1 MKDRPDER
9 EHRTIYPALD
19 TMRAVASIAVVAT
32 HVAFWA
38 GFYPEGTLGAL
49 TARLDFGV
57 AVFFVLSGFLLGKPY
72 LLALARHTPMPGT
85 GRYFWHRALRILP
98 VYWVSVVAALTLLPE
113 NDGAGPATWIESLT
127 LTRLYTEDGLTPGL
141 TQMWSL
147 STEVAFY
154 LLLPAGMAVLARTI
168 CRHRWR
174 PVLLVVVLAAVSV
187 LSWLWVGLSA
197 TSLFGDLPSPGQ
209 WLPAYL
215 SWFGVG
221 LAFAIAAIEQSALV
235 RRLATAPWSAWLAA
249 AALLLIASTPIAGP
263 VLLEPPSPAEA
274 VAKNVLYALA
284 AALLILPAIF
294 AAPSTTFQRALS
306 LPALRHLGFISYS
319 LFCCHLVVLHLVF
332 AWRDY
337 EVFAAPGLEIF
348 VLTLVISLLVS
359 EVLYRV
365 VELPTMRLR
374 NLGRRTAPPAT
385 AEVSSPSEATT
396 SS

>member
-19 TMRAVASIAVVAT
+19 TMRALASIAVVAT

-38 GFYPEGTLGAL
+38 GYYTEGTPGAL

-57 AVFFVLSGFLLGKPY
+57 AVFFVLSGFLLGKPFF
-72 LLALARHTPMPGT
+72 LSLARRGPTPRA

-113 NDGAGPATWIESLT
+113 NDGAGPATWFESLT

-154 LLLPAGMAVLARTI
+154 LVLPAGMAVLARTV

-174 PVLLVVVLAAVSV
+174 PVLLLVVLAVASV
-187 LSWLWVGLSA
+187 LGWVWTALSA
-197 TSLFGDLPSPGQ
+197 TAVFGNLPSPGQ

-215 SWFGVG
+215 GWFAVG

-235 RRLATAPWSAWLAA
+235 RRIAAAPWSAWLAA
-249 AALLLIASTPIAGP
+249 AAVLLVASTPIAGP

-274 VAKNVLYALA
+274 VVKNVLYALG
-284 AALLILPAIF
+284 AALLVLPAIF
-294 AAPSTTFQRALS
+294 AAPSTRFQRALS

-337 EVFAAPGLEIF
+337 EVFAAPGLEVF
-348 VLTLVISLLVS
+348 ALTLAISLVVS

-365 VELPTMRLR
+365 IELPTMRLR
-374 NLGRRTAPPAT
+374 NLGRRSGPPTTAA
-385 AEVSSPSEATT
+385 ASRPSEATT

>member
-19 TMRAVASIAVVAT
+19 TMRAVASLAVVAT

-38 GFYPEGTLGAL
+38 GYYTQGTLGAL

-57 AVFFVLSGFLLGKPY
+57 AVFFVLSGFLLGEPY
-72 LLALARHTPMPGT
+72 LSALARRSPTPPT

-113 NDGAGPATWIESLT
+113 NDGAGPATWIENLT
-127 LTRLYTEDGLTPGL
+127 LTSLYTEDGLTTGL

-154 LLLPAGMAVLARTI
+154 LLLPLGMAVLARTV
-168 CRHRWR
+168 CRRRWR
-174 PVLLVVVLAAVSV
+174 PGLLLLVLAAAAV
-187 LSWLWVGLSA
+187 LSWVWNGLAA
-197 TSLFGDLPSPGQ
+197 TSPLGNLPSPGQ

-221 LAFAIAAIEQSALV
+221 LAFAIAEIEQSTLV

-249 AALLLIASTPIAGP
+249 AAVLLVASTPIAGP
-263 VLLEPPSPAEA
+263 VLLEPPSAAEA
-274 VAKNVLYALA
+274 VVKNVLYALA

-294 AAPSTTFQRALS
+294 APPSTTFQRVLS
-306 LPALRHLGFISYS
+306 VSALRHLGFISYS

-337 EVFAAPGLEIF
+337 EVFAAPGWEVF
-348 VLTLVISLLVS
+348 VLTVGISLLVS

-365 VELPTMRLR
+365 IELPTMRLR
-374 NLGRRTAPPAT
+374 NLGRRTPPPTT
-385 AEVSSPSEATT
+385 AEATSPSEATT